1 MTPAGQGNLDPLQ
14 MRQAPSQPLPG
25 RRFTKFTGYALFCEN
40 HIPLI
45 RPSSAYAADKCP
57 DMMVKIRQKDL
68 LYLFLPSFLSFR
80 LHNQRPLVL
89 VKAQRRAEKTA
100 GPLGR
105 KSLSQAGNSAA
116 FVEFERVQ
124 KSYDGETLVVKD
136 LNLSMPKG
144 EFLTMLGPSGSGK
157 TTCLMMLAGFE
168 TATHGAIRL
177 DGVSINDI
185 PPHKRGIGMVFQN
198 YALFPHMTVAE
209 NLSFPLEV
217 RKMGKSLREEKVKRA
232 LEMVQMG
239 DFGGRRPAQLS
250 GGQQQR
256 IALARALVF
265 EPELVLMDEPLGA
278 LDKQLRETLQFEI
291 TNLAH
296 DLGITVVYVTHD
308 QTEALTMSDRVAV
321 FDDGRIQQLAPP
333 DELYEKPQNSFV
345 AQFIGENNTLDGVV
359 QEIRGDTCIVKLDS
373 GDVID
378 AVPVNVANV
387 GDRTLVSIRPERVEF
402 DKSRL
407 QEGAHTLKAEVLEF
421 IYMGDIF
428 RTRLRVAGRDDFI
441 IKTRNAPDQVRLEPG
456 QQIDIG
462 WLAEDCRA
470 LDA

>member
-1 MTPAGQGNLDPLQ
+1 MAEQIGPRKNRGAILST
-14 MRQAPSQPLPG
+14 AP
-25 RRFTKFTGYALFCEN
+25 EN
-40 HIPLI
+40 
-45 RPSSAYAADKCP
+45 
-57 DMMVKIRQKDL
+57 
-68 LYLFLPSFLSFR
+68 
-80 LHNQRPLVL
+80 
-89 VKAQRRAEKTA
+89 
-100 GPLGR
+100 G
-105 KSLSQAGNSAA
+105 
-116 FVEFERVQ
+116 FVVFDRVQ

-136 LNLSMPKG
+136 LNLSIGKG

-168 TATHGAIRL
+168 TATHGEILL
-177 DGVSINDI
+177 DGKPINNI

-209 NLSFPLEV
+209 NLAFPLEV
-217 RKMGKSLREEKVKRA
+217 RKLGKSEREAKVKRA

-239 DFGGRRPAQLS
+239 DFGGRRPTQLS

-278 LDKQLRETLQFEI
+278 LDKQLREHMQFEI

-296 DLGITVVYVTHD
+296 SLGITTVYVTHD

-333 DELYEKPQNSFV
+333 DLLYEKPENSFV
-345 AQFIGENNTLDGVV
+345 AQFIGENNTLEGVIKEINSERAVV
-359 QEIRGDTCIVKLDS
+359 QLD
-373 GDVID
+373 GGELID
-378 AVPVNVANV
+378 AMPVNVSKA
-387 GDRTLVSIRPERVEF
+387 GERTKVSIRPERVEF
-402 DKSRL
+402 NKDRL
-407 QEGAHTLKAEVLEF
+407 SPDARTLKAEVMEF

-428 RTRLRVAGRDDFI
+428 RTRLRVAGRDDFV
-441 IKTRNAPDQVRLEPG
+441 IKTRNAPDQRRLQAGEM
-456 QQIDIG
+456 IEIG